1 VLEPFILRRRLTR
14 NCTVVLRIDWL
25 KLRLLFYLGVAR
37 LCCDPRRAV
46 RSSALGYLQRSV
58 LLPELNILL
67 PTEWESVFHKVLF
80 PLLIKLLET
89 TNINDHIYG
98 IEETRVRVSQ
108 LLCRIFLQHLT
119 PLLTLPTFT
128 TLWLTILDFM
138 DKYFQSDQTDMLV
151 RRRFFL

>member
-1 VLEPFILRRRLTR
+1 VSYFTRLDNLIIILIL
-14 NCTVVLRIDWL
+14 IY
-25 KLRLLFYLGVAR
+25 LLYLGIAR

-46 RSSALGYLQRSV
+46 RLSALDYLQRCI
-58 LLPELNILL
+58 LLPELHILA
-67 PTEWESVFHKVLF
+67 PIEWESVFNKVLF

-89 TNINDHIYG
+89 TNINDHKYS

-119 PLLTLPTFT
+119 PLLILPTFT

-138 DKYFQSDQTDMLV
+138 DKYSKTDQTDLLV
-151 RRRFFL
+151 RRFILKSNQ